1 MMVCIIEQ
9 ARVSADKADTSPVFV
24 LDIFYDLYLVCI
36 MQMSI
41 SLWGG
46 AWDYE

>member
-1 MMVCIIEQ
+1 MVCIIEQ
-9 ARVSADKADTSPVFV
+9 ARVSADKAEPRLF
-24 LDIFYDLYLVCI
+24 LCWIFFMTYVYI
-36 MQMSI
+36 MRMSI